1 MENLCLNYQGFFL
14 VFLIRILL
22 KFLCNSSMLA
32 LLITISA
39 NDSCFISVD
48 ERKKMELIG
57 NFTNKCQNNHVS
69 TLTDIY

>member
-1 MENLCLNYQGFFL
+1 
-14 VFLIRILL
+14 
-22 KFLCNSSMLA
+22 MLA